1 MMATAWRVIACSW
14 ASSWGVEAG
23 PDQPL
28 EVRPAVGDPF
38 QLGRLDVR
46 LGGIALPQGP
56 DPLVDRRQD
65 LGSEPRLQLHPVG
78 VALEQQQLQGGLGG
92 VVESCTGTS

>member
-1 MMATAWRVIACSW
+1 VGRLGLLLRLAGVLHLVGRHLRDLGRDRVDDGHRLAGHRLLLGLVL
-14 ASSWGVEAG
+14 GVEAG

-28 EVRPAVGDPF
+28 EVRPAVGEPF

-46 LGGIALPQGP
+46 LGGIALPQGL

-65 LGSEPRLQLHPVG
+65 LGI
-78 VALEQQQLQGGLGG
+78 
-92 VVESCTGTS
+92 